1 MKSGTK
7 NNLLLLRVILVIFI
21 VSIVFPL
28 GISAENLKP
37 IIKLEGT
44 WKFTIGDDMS
54 WADPFYN
61 DSDWDNINVPGAW
74 EYNGYKDYNGYA
86 WYRKK
91 FSLSNIK
98 TEEYLFLLMGYID
111 DVDEVYVNGYL
122 VGSSGK
128 FPPYVTTAYQTLRRY
143 PVPMEILSPNGEN
156 IIAVRVYDEYLD
168 GGIYSGPVGI
178 YYDSDNAY
186 LNLNLAGYWDF
197 STETPYPRQSTTF
210 FNQKPNKIF
219 VPDTWENQGFPDY
232 DGRAVYKT
240 QFRFTSSMNI
250 NDIILVLGFIDD
262 IDEVYLNGKK
272 IGSVYN
278 IKKKDFQSGWEYRV
292 FRAYKLPPELIAR
305 NGVNTITVKVNDT
318 GGFGGIY
325 EGPVG
330 LATEANFKRLKE
342 RNVKEPQGFWDAVN
356 EFLFD

>member
-1 MKSGTK
+1 MKFSTSIRAV
-7 NNLLLLRVILVIFI
+7 LFSTLSFLITSSIF
-21 VSIVFPL
+21 FPERA
-28 GISAENLKP
+28 GAENLKP

-44 WKFTIGDDMS
+44 WSFTIGDDMR

-61 DSDWDNINVPGAW
+61 DSDWDKISVPGTW
-74 EYNGYKDYNGYA
+74 ENNGYNDYNGFA

-91 FSLSNIK
+91 FSFSNAKI
-98 TEEYLFLLMGYID
+98 EDYLFLLMGYID

-143 PVPMEILSPNGEN
+143 PVPIDILSPNGDN
-156 IIAVRVYDEYLD
+156 LIAVRVYDEYLD
-168 GGIYSGPVGI
+168 GGIYSGPIGI

-197 STETPYPRQSTTF
+197 STEKPYSRQSSTIF
-210 FNQKPNKIF
+210 DSKPNKIF

-240 QFRFTSSMNI
+240 QFRFTSSMDI
-250 NDIILVLGFIDD
+250 NDIILVLGYIDD

-278 IKKKDFQSGWEYRV
+278 IRKKDFQSGWEYRV
-292 FRAYKLPPELIAR
+292 FRAYKLPPELIVR
-305 NGVNTITVKVNDT
+305 NGVNTISVRVIDT
-318 GGFGGIY
+318 GGLGGIY

-330 LATEANFKRLKE
+330 LTTEANFKRLKE
-342 RNVKEPQGFWDAVN
+342 RNVKEPQSFWDAVN